1 MSPPPPAVSPAVSPP
16 SHLAM
21 SCAGDD
27 LFRIGEKLE
36 VAVPNGD
43 AKIEPVVPHLGGGG
57 VGMSGDIW
65 GHGGAQGG
73 THTHVFG
80 AEHGLLRALQVPNF
94 ESVLLA
100 AGAKPVWP
108 RRVLAH
114 PAEPCARLQLQL
126 CLGEGITKKNGGG
139 HPNSVT
145 PPHTPPKTHPLTFSV
160 SFSGQTLIS
169 PDSTHVMMVLGGD
182 TNTLLGGGGF

>member
-1 MSPPPPAVSPAVSPP
+1 
-16 SHLAM
+16 
-21 SCAGDD
+21 
-27 LFRIGEKLE
+27 
-36 VAVPNGD
+36 
-43 AKIEPVVPHLGGGG
+43 
-57 VGMSGDIW
+57 MSGDIW